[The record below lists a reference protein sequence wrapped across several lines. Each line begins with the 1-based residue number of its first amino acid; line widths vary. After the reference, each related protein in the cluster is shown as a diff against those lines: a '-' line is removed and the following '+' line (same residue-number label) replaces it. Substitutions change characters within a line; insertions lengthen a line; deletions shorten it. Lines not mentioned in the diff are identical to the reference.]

1 MGVTQRGGKRKHY
14 KQSISGNLQK
24 TMGHFISFALLLFST
39 TIILGATVTNNFY
52 CKTDPSTHPIYSI
65 CRKCPDLKNDCETST
80 RCQCDNIQIRSKPG
94 SEGVLIG
101 GSDCQSMAGSKKYC
115 YVSSTSPC
123 EDKVV
128 SGLAATYEKLWFKND
143 ISVSFDACSP
153 DNIQNNNTGNEAI
166 LEGVKITS
174 DTEDEDLIF
183 DFDSSDD
190 CKEECLSR
198 KGDCGSWSFD
208 NSARICYLHTV
219 DSCCG
224 QFGKRKSFPGF
235 TSGYTCKYC
244 WSTKPKTDCPC
255 SIEHN
260 HGTAFSSGADSH
272 CIGEIELDPNFKNG
286 DQRKPRKKIVRY
298 KGRYVGHT
306 RTWTIKRNAK
316 MENLK
321 TKKATL
327 TDGNCC
333 WTITGTQSQEIKLR
347 PQDPPT
353 QVDFYVK
360 KVKSHQCEPRS

>member
-1 MGVTQRGGKRKHY
+1 MGRC
-14 KQSISGNLQK
+14 
-24 TMGHFISFALLLFST
+24 ISFALLLFST
-39 TIILGATVTNNFY
+39 TNILGATVTNNFY
-52 CKTDPSTHPIYSI
+52 CKTDPRIYSI
-65 CRKCPDLKNDCETST
+65 CRKCPDLNNDCETST
-80 RCQCDNIQIRSKPG
+80 RCQCDNIQIRS
-94 SEGVLIG
+94 EGALIG

-128 SGLAATYEKLWFKND
+128 SGLAATYKEELWFKND

-153 DNIQNNNTGNEAI
+153 DNIPNNNTGNEAI

-174 DTEDEDLIF
+174 DTEDLIF
-183 DFDSSDD
+183 DFETSDD

-208 NSARICYLHTV
+208 NSAGICYLHTV
-219 DSCCG
+219 DTCCG
-224 QFGKRKSFPGF
+224 QFGKRKSISGF
-235 TSGYTCKYC
+235 TSGYACKYC
-244 WSTKPKTDCPC
+244 WSTKPNTDCPC
-255 SIEHN
+255 SNIIEEQTH
-260 HGTAFSSGADSH
+260 HPKSAFTSGADSH
-272 CIGEIELDPNFKNG
+272 CTGEIELNPNFKNG
-286 DQRKPRKKIVRY
+286 DQRKPKRKIIRK

-306 RTWTIKRNAK
+306 QTWPIKRNAEG
-316 MENLK
+316 ENLK

-360 KVKSHQCEPRS
+360 KVKSHKCESRS